1 MKKLLFIAAIISV
14 IACNQNKTE
23 SKEAKIS
30 TANTALDSVQTA
42 INAVLDYHTVA
53 SNNYDAKACTEMFTD
68 DASVIEYG
76 QETKR
81 MVGHNQIESSIALE
95 CEAFKKDSVK
105 FGVKWNTN
113 SLRVVNDMAYHDASV
128 AFTINTPRNA
138 PVNASADAFMAWKK
152 IGSNQWKVHTL
163 ILYSH

>member
-1 MKKLLFIAAIISV
+1 MKQLLFIATLISV
-14 IACNQNKTE
+14 IACNQNKE
-23 SKEAKIS
+23 VKAEAG
-30 TANTALDSVQTA
+30 NPALDSVQSA

-76 QETKR
+76 QEIKR

-95 CEAFKKDSVK
+95 CEAFKKDTVK
-105 FGVKWNTN
+105 FDVKWNTN
-113 SLRVVNDMAYHDASV
+113 SLRVVNDMAYQDASV
-128 AFTINTPRNA
+128 AFTINTPHNA
-138 PVNASADAFMAWKK
+138 PVNASAEAFMAWKK
-152 IGSNQWKVHTL
+152 TGANQWKVHTL